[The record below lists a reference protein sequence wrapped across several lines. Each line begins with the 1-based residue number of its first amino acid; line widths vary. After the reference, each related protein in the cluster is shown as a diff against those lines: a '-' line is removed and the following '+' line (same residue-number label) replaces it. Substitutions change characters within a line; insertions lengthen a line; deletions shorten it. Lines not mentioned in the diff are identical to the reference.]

1 MIENSHLKIIQALH
15 YNGTLTEAANTL
27 CLTQSALSHQI
38 RYLEKKLEIKL
49 WEKDGRNIRLTR
61 AGELLL
67 QTAQQVLP
75 ILEQTEKTLQAYA
88 SGQQGYLRIGV
99 ECYPCYEW
107 LTRIIGQFIQQMP
120 DINID
125 IINKFQFTGLEGLL
139 NYHVDVLI
147 TPDPVKKS
155 GIIYIPLLD
164 YELVLVT
171 ALEHPLAEYQYI
183 KPEHLVDQSLLT
195 FPVALERLDIL
206 NHFLRPSHI
215 EPASLQ
221 FIESLDI
228 MLKLTEVQ
236 RGVCVLPQWLADNKN
251 TKNKLTT
258 IAISKKGLHKQL
270 FLAMREK
277 DQDINYIKRF
287 INIGQSVKI

>member
-15 YNGTLTEAANTL
+15 HNGTLTEAANAL

-38 RYLEKKLEIKL
+38 RYLEKKLEVKL
-49 WEKDGRNIRLTR
+49 WEKDGRNIRLTQ

-75 ILEQTEKTLQAYA
+75 VLEQAEKTLQAYA
-88 SGQQGYLRIGV
+88 GGQQGYLRIGV

-155 GIIYIPLLD
+155 GIVYIPLLD

-183 KPEHLVDQSLLT
+183 KPEHLADQTLLT

-206 NHFLRPSHI
+206 NHFLRPAHI

-221 FIESLDI
+221 LIESLDI

-251 TKNKLTT
+251 TENKLTT
-258 IAISKKGLHKQL
+258 VAISKKGLQKQL

-277 DQDINYIKRF
+277 DQDISYIQKF
-287 INIGQSVKI
+287 INIGQSVNI